1 MRLERYGDRYNVKLK
16 TNIKVTY
23 GEIVHEYR
31 KLFIMLVEKAG
42 RETGNTSYQ
51 RVEEILK
58 EMKVEKL
65 EEELIQSEPEFV
77 IIVCSYLVLLF
88 CDIYGI
94 DKVEDWD
101 QKMSAT
107 KLSEFYHEF
116 LKGATIRFC
125 EKYGLEPFD
134 DPETSFKLIALRK

>member
-1 MRLERYGDRYNVKLK
+1 M
-16 TNIKVTY
+16 TY
-23 GEIVHEYR
+23 EDIVHEYR

-58 EMKVEKL
+58 EKKVEKL
-65 EEELIQSEPEFV
+65 EEKLIEREPEFV

-94 DKVEDWD
+94 DGVEEWD
-101 QKMSAT
+101 QDMSAS
-107 KLSEFYHEF
+107 KLSEFYQEF
-116 LKGATIRFC
+116 LKKATIKFC

-134 DPETSFKLIALRK
+134 DPETSFKLIAIGKNEKGSNG

>member
-1 MRLERYGDRYNVKLK
+1 M
-16 TNIKVTY
+16 TY

-31 KLFIMLVEKAG
+31 KLFVMLVEKAG

-58 EMKVEKL
+58 ERNVEKM
-65 EEELIQSEPEFV
+65 EQGLIEREPEFV
-77 IIVCSYLVLLF
+77 IIVCSYLVFLF

-94 DKVEDWD
+94 DGVEGWD
-101 QKMSAT
+101 QEESAT
-107 KLSEFYHEF
+107 KLSEFYQEF
-116 LKGATIRFC
+116 LKKATIKFC

-134 DPETSFKLIALRK
+134 DPETSFKLIAIGRNEKGSNN

>member
-1 MRLERYGDRYNVKLK
+1 M
-16 TNIKVTY
+16 TY
-23 GEIVHEYR
+23 GEVVHEYR
-31 KLFIMLVEKAG
+31 KLFVMLVEKAG
-42 RETGNTSYQ
+42 RDTGNTSYI

-58 EMKVEKL
+58 EKKVEML
-65 EEELIQSEPEFV
+65 EEELIKSEPEFV
-77 IIVCSYLVLLF
+77 IIVCFYLVLLF

-94 DKVEDWD
+94 DKVENWD
-101 QKMSAT
+101 QEMSAA

-134 DPETSFKLIALRK
+134 DPETSFKLISLKK

>member
-1 MRLERYGDRYNVKLK
+1 M
-16 TNIKVTY
+16 TY
-23 GEIVHEYR
+23 REIVHEYR

-58 EMKVEKL
+58 EKKVEKL
-65 EEELIQSEPEFV
+65 EEELIQIEPEFV

-94 DKVEDWD
+94 ERVENWD
-101 QKMSAT
+101 QEMSAT

-134 DPETSFKLIALRK
+134 DPETSFKLIALKNEEGSGKS

>member
-1 MRLERYGDRYNVKLK
+1 M
-16 TNIKVTY
+16 TY

-31 KLFIMLVEKAG
+31 KLFVMLVEKAG

-58 EMKVEKL
+58 EKKVEIL
-65 EEELIQSEPEFV
+65 EEGLIQSEPEFV

-94 DKVEDWD
+94 DGVEEWD
-101 QKMSAT
+101 QVRLVKR
-107 KLSEFYHEF
+107 KRHLVNLSQLDHICNDLCLFGPYSKTAGIKCWE
-116 LKGATIRFC
+116 C
-125 EKYGLEPFD
+125 ETGK
-134 DPETSFKLIALRK
+134 IWRQIQR

>member
-1 MRLERYGDRYNVKLK
+1 METSDM
-16 TNIKVTY
+16 TY

-42 RETGNTSYQ
+42 HETGNTSYLK
-51 RVEEILK
+51 VEEILK
-58 EMKVEKL
+58 EKNVEKL
-65 EEELIQSEPEFV
+65 EESLISDEPEFV

-101 QKMSAT
+101 QDMSAA
-107 KLSEFYHEF
+107 KVSEFYHAF
-116 LKGATIRFC
+116 LKKATIRFC

-134 DPETSFKLIALRK
+134 DPETSFKLIAIKK

>member
-1 MRLERYGDRYNVKLK
+1 M
-16 TNIKVTY
+16 TY
-23 GEIVHEYR
+23 EDIVHEYR

-58 EMKVEKL
+58 EKNVGKL
-65 EEELIQSEPEFV
+65 EEGLIQSEPEFV

-94 DKVEDWD
+94 EGVENWD
-101 QKMSAT
+101 QEMSAT
-107 KLSEFYHEF
+107 KISEFYHEF

-134 DPETSFKLIALRK
+134 DPETSFKLISLKND

>member
-1 MRLERYGDRYNVKLK
+1 M
-16 TNIKVTY
+16 TY
-23 GEIVHEYR
+23 EDIVHEYR

-58 EMKVEKL
+58 EKKVEKL

-94 DKVEDWD
+94 EGVENWD
-101 QKMSAT
+101 QEMSAT

-134 DPETSFKLIALRK
+134 DPETSFKLISLKKND

>member
-1 MRLERYGDRYNVKLK
+1 MKPERFGDRYKD
-16 TNIKVTY
+16 NIKWNMTY
-23 GEIVHEYR
+23 EDIVHEYR

-58 EMKVEKL
+58 EKKVEKL

-94 DKVEDWD
+94 EGVENWD
-101 QKMSAT
+101 QEMSAT

-116 LKGATIRFC
+116 LRGATIRFC

-134 DPETSFKLIALRK
+134 DPETSFKLIALKK

>member
-1 MRLERYGDRYNVKLK
+1 M
-16 TNIKVTY
+16 TY
-23 GEIVHEYR
+23 GEVVHEYR
-31 KLFIMLVEKAG
+31 KLFVMLVEKAG
-42 RETGNTSYQ
+42 RDTGNTSYI

-58 EMKVEKL
+58 EKKAEVL
-65 EEELIQSEPEFV
+65 EEELIKSEPEFV
-77 IIVCSYLVLLF
+77 IIVCLYLVLLF

-94 DKVEDWD
+94 DKVENWD
-101 QKMSAT
+101 QEMSAT

-134 DPETSFKLIALRK
+134 DPEISFKLISLKK

>member
-1 MRLERYGDRYNVKLK
+1 M
-16 TNIKVTY
+16 TY

-31 KLFIMLVEKAG
+31 KLFVMLVEKAG

-58 EMKVEKL
+58 EKKVEKL
-65 EEELIQSEPEFV
+65 EERLIQSEPEFV

-88 CDIYGI
+88 CDIYGV
-94 DKVEDWD
+94 DGVEEWD
-101 QKMSAT
+101 QEESAT
-107 KLSEFYHEF
+107 KLSEFYQEF
-116 LKGATIRFC
+116 LKKATIKFC

-134 DPETSFKLIALRK
+134 DPETSFKLVAISKNEKGSNN